1 MKAKLFAIMTLLLL
15 AGCAFLGGLDEREKV
30 YGKAVPVITGS
41 FASQQ
46 VSSGETW
53 RVYINAS
60 DVDGDMDQINCSIDQ
75 PGVFPSYPTAS
86 IKIGQDQQKNLSGYL
101 NLGTSG
107 LYRTMDIY
115 LTLSI
120 RDKAGHFSA
129 PVTFPLNIIQ
139 PSGKEKKIRQEDPPR
154 GTFQD
159 KSLGPIMILL
169 HSDIG

>member
-1 MKAKLFAIMTLLLL
+1 MPFWEGFL
-15 AGCAFLGGLDEREKV
+15 ARAKV
-30 YGKAVPVITGS
+30 YGKAVPVITEA
-41 FASQQ
+41 FASKQ

-60 DVDGDMDQINCSIDQ
+60 DVDGDMDQIYCSH
-75 PGVFPSYPTAS
+75 GPTRSVPLISFRLYKDRARSAEES
-86 IKIGQDQQKNLSGYL
+86 IRISEFGHLWPIPFS
-101 NLGTSG
+101 
-107 LYRTMDIY
+107 DIY

-129 PVTFPLNIIQ
+129 PATFPLNIIQ
-139 PSGKEKKIRQEDPPR
+139 PSGKEKEIGQEDPPR

-159 KSLGPIMILL
+159 KSLGPIMIVL